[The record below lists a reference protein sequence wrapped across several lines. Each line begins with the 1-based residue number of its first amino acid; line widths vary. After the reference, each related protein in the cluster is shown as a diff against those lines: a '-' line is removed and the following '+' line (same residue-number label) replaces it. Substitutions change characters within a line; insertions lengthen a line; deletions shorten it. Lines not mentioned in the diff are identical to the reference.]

1 MKKHGADEETD
12 LLLPH
17 RILAVFSFIFLTSE
31 MFICVSN
38 AVSSTELFLQS
49 SEKYLPTI
57 PLLSL
62 QSDTADEKPLAVPII
77 SSS

>member
-1 MKKHGADEETD
+1 MKKHGADEATY

-17 RILAVFSFIFLTSE
+17 SMFAVFSFIFAISE
-31 MFICVSN
+31 IFIRVSK
-38 AVSSTELFLQS
+38 AESITELFLQS
-49 SEKYLPTI
+49 SEKYLPAI

-62 QSDTADEKPLAVPII
+62 QSDAADEKPLAVSII